1 MEHENE
7 DTQYLER
14 KKSMEE
20 FERQLKTILG
30 RYKIEHPGLEA
41 EINRLHREYAN
52 SEWSLKYGLYYHEGR
67 AE

>member
-52 SEWSLKYGLYYHEGR
+52 SE
-67 AE
+67 